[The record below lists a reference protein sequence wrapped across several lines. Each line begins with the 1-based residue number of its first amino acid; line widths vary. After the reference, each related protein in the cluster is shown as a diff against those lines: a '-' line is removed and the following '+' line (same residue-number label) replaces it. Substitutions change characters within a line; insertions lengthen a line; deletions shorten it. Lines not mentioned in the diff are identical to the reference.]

1 MIDQSIIHN
10 IESTQNSLIK
20 QIKVLQTPGVKSAKL
35 RSETGLALI
44 EGIHLVQAW
53 ISSESLTNIQTVIF
67 SEQSINNEEIK
78 EIVDYISSLN
88 ASSKGAR
95 INLVQVGSNLAN
107 ELSQLEESP
116 FLLGIIKTPLKQSLT
131 ECLENVV
138 ILDGIQD
145 SGNAGTILRTAAA
158 AGYKNVVCLKGS
170 AQVWSPKVLRA
181 AMGAHTALTIWD
193 SVDVD
198 ELLITIKIPLI
209 AARLDDS
216 ANLYE
221 ISELLRQ
228 PHAWVFG
235 NEGAGV
241 DAELL
246 AIAKGVI
253 VPQDPCVE
261 SLNVSA
267 ATAICLF
274 EMRRVRRESQD

>member
-1 MIDQSIIHN
+1 MIDQSIINN

-53 ISSESLTNIQTVIF
+53 INSESLTNIQTVIF
-67 SEQSINNEEIK
+67 SEQSIINEEIK
-78 EIVDYISSLN
+78 EIVDCISSLN
-88 ASSKGAR
+88 ASSEGAR
-95 INLVQVGSNLAN
+95 INLVQVSSNLAN

-116 FLLGIIKTPLKQSLT
+116 FLLGIIKTPLKQNLT

-145 SGNAGTILRTAAA
+145 SGNAGTILRTAVA

-193 SVDVD
+193 SVDVN

-221 ISELLRQ
+221 ISELLKR

-241 DAELL
+241 SQ
-246 AIAKGVI
+246 AIQDNSTGVFI
-253 VPQDPCVE
+253 PQADGVE
-261 SLNVSA
+261 SLNVA
-267 ATAICLF
+267 AAAAICLF
-274 EMRRVRRESQD
+274 ETRRILQFS

>member
-1 MIDQSIIHN
+1 MIDQSIINN

-131 ECLENVV
+131 ECLENAV

-241 DAELL
+241 SQ
-246 AIAKGVI
+246 AIQDNSTGVFI
-253 VPQDPCVE
+253 PQADGVE
-261 SLNVSA
+261 SLNVA
-267 ATAICLF
+267 AAAAICLF
-274 EMRRVRRESQD
+274 ETRRILQFS

>member
-1 MIDQSIIHN
+1 MIDQSIINN

-241 DAELL
+241 SQ
-246 AIAKGVI
+246 AIQDNSTGVFI
-253 VPQDPCVE
+253 PQADGVE
-261 SLNVSA
+261 SLNVA
-267 ATAICLF
+267 AAAAICLF
-274 EMRRVRRESQD
+274 ETRRILQFS

>member
-1 MIDQSIIHN
+1 MIDQSIINN

-78 EIVDYISSLN
+78 EIVNYISSLN

-241 DAELL
+241 SQ
-246 AIAKGVI
+246 AIQDNSTGVFI
-253 VPQDPCVE
+253 PQADGVE
-261 SLNVSA
+261 SLNVA
-267 ATAICLF
+267 AAAAICLF
-274 EMRRVRRESQD
+274 ETRRILQFS

>member
-1 MIDQSIIHN
+1 MIDQSIINN

-78 EIVDYISSLN
+78 EIVNYISSLN

-170 AQVWSPKVLRA
+170 AQLWSPKVLRA

-241 DAELL
+241 SQ
-246 AIAKGVI
+246 AIQDNSTGVFI
-253 VPQDPCVE
+253 PQADGVE
-261 SLNVSA
+261 SLNVA
-267 ATAICLF
+267 AAAAICLF
-274 EMRRVRRESQD
+274 ETRRILQFS

>member
-1 MIDQSIIHN
+1 MIDQSIINN

-53 ISSESLTNIQTVIF
+53 INSESLTNIQTVIF
-67 SEQSINNEEIK
+67 SEQSIINEEIK
-78 EIVDYISSLN
+78 EIVDCISSLN
-88 ASSKGAR
+88 ASSEGAR
-95 INLVQVGSNLAN
+95 INLVQVSSNLAN

-116 FLLGIIKTPLKQSLT
+116 FLLGIIKTPLKQNLT

-158 AGYKNVVCLKGS
+158 AGYKNVICLKGS

-193 SVDVD
+193 SVDVN

-241 DAELL
+241 SQ
-246 AIAKGVI
+246 AIQDNSTGVFI
-253 VPQDPCVE
+253 PQADGVE
-261 SLNVSA
+261 SLNVA
-267 ATAICLF
+267 AAAAICLF
-274 EMRRVRRESQD
+274 ETRRILQFS

>member
-95 INLVQVGSNLAN
+95 INLVQVGPNLAN

-241 DAELL
+241 SQ
-246 AIAKGVI
+246 AIQDNSTGVFI
-253 VPQDPCVE
+253 PQADGVE
-261 SLNVSA
+261 SLNVA
-267 ATAICLF
+267 AAAAICLF
-274 EMRRVRRESQD
+274 ETRRILQFS

>member
-1 MIDQSIIHN
+1 MIDQSIINN

-78 EIVDYISSLN
+78 EIVNYISSLN

-116 FLLGIIKTPLKQSLT
+116 FLLGIIKTPLKQILT

-158 AGYKNVVCLKGS
+158 AGYKNIVCLKGS

-209 AARLDDS
+209 AARLNDS

-221 ISELLRQ
+221 ISELLRH

-241 DAELL
+241 SQ
-246 AIAKGVI
+246 AIQDNSTGVFI
-253 VPQDPCVE
+253 PQADGVE
-261 SLNVSA
+261 SLNVA
-267 ATAICLF
+267 AAAAICLF
-274 EMRRVRRESQD
+274 ETRRILQFS